1 MRWWSAMAKY
11 RVDYAPSFFEDMD
24 KLDKGTSRQIARWI
38 DKHLVDVDFPRSP
51 GKYLTGKLAGYVRFR
66 VGNYR
71 IIAVVDEGEL
81 VLLNLHVGHRSDIYK
96 KLT

>member
-1 MRWWSAMAKY
+1 MAKY

-51 GKYLTGKLAGYVRFR
+51 GKYLTGNLAGYVRFR

-71 IIAVVDEGEL
+71 IIAVVDDGEL
-81 VLLNLHVGHRSDIYK
+81 VLLNLHVGHRSEIYK
-96 KLT
+96 KLK

>member
-1 MRWWSAMAKY
+1 MAKY

-38 DKHLVDVDFPRSP
+38 DKHLVEVDFPRSP
-51 GKYLTGKLAGYVRFR
+51 GKYLTGNLAGYVRFR

-96 KLT
+96 KLK

>member
-1 MRWWSAMAKY
+1 MAKY
-11 RVDYAPSFFEDMD
+11 RVDYAPSFSEDMD

-51 GKYLTGKLAGYVRFR
+51 GKYLTGNLAGYVRFR

-81 VLLNLHVGHRSDIYK
+81 VLLNLHVGQRSDIYK
-96 KLT
+96 KLK

>member
-1 MRWWSAMAKY
+1 MAKY
-11 RVDYAPSFFEDMD
+11 RVEYAPSFFEDMD
-24 KLDKGTSRQIARWI
+24 KLDKGISRKIARWI

-51 GKYLTGKLAGYVRFR
+51 GKYLTGNLAGYVRFR

-96 KLT
+96 RLK

>member
-1 MRWWSAMAKY
+1 MAKY
-11 RVDYAPSFFEDMD
+11 RVDYAPSFFDDMD

-51 GKYLTGKLAGYVRFR
+51 GKYLTGNLAGYVRFR

-96 KLT
+96 KLK